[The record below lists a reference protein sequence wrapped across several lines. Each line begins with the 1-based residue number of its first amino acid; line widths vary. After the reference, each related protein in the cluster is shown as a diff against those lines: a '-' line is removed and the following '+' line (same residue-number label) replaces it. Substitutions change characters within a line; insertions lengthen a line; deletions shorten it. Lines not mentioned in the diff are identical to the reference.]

1 MKNTLYLLFTLL
13 AGILLMPSCDEIE
26 APYLRESAIIDTSA
40 CPLPQFPALENPQ
53 QKVLL
58 EDFTGQY
65 CPNCPTAAVLAK
77 DLMSIHGNRLV
88 VMAVHAGFFAD
99 PKSPPYDND
108 FRCVEGTELDQ
119 FFGIGMAGNP
129 NGMVNRKGFSSSHI
143 LGPANWASEV
153 ENSLNET
160 PLLGL
165 QLLVDW
171 NEEEQRLC
179 SHIRTVF
186 LDDLKEDLKLVLY
199 ITEDS
204 IPSAQKN
211 NNPQIGTTPDIL
223 DYTQMHM
230 LRGSVLG
237 TWGVDL
243 ASADTLS
250 FEGDEI
256 IRSYAY
262 AFPQAWKVEQCHV
275 IAFVYRPGD
284 YQIIQVDSKKIVE

>member
-1 MKNTLYLLFTLL
+1 MKNTLNLLLILL
-13 AGILLMPSCDEIE
+13 AGVWLMPSCDEIE
-26 APYLRESAIIDTSA
+26 APYLRDSVIIDTSA
-40 CPLPQFPALENPQ
+40 CPVPDFPDLVNPE

-58 EDFTGQY
+58 EEYTGQY
-65 CPNCPTAAVLAK
+65 CPNCPAAAVLAK
-77 DLMSIHGNRLV
+77 DLMTLHGDRLV

-108 FRCVEGTELDQ
+108 FRCAEGTELDQ

-129 NGMVNRKGFSSSHI
+129 NGMVNRKGFSQSHI
-143 LGPANWASEV
+143 LAPASWASEI
-153 ENSLNET
+153 ELSLNAT
-160 PLLGL
+160 PQLAL
-165 QLLVDW
+165 QLLLDW

-186 LDDLKEDLKLVLY
+186 LDDMKEDLKLVLY

-211 NNPQIGTTPDIL
+211 NSPQVGPTPDIL
-223 DYTQMHM
+223 DYTQMYM
-230 LRGSVLG
+230 LRGSILG

-243 ASADTLS
+243 ASSDTLS
-250 FEGDEI
+250 FEGDEV

-262 AFPQAWKVEQCHV
+262 AFPGAWKVEQCRV
-275 IAFVYRPGD
+275 IAFVYHPDD
-284 YQIIQVDSKKIVE
+284 YRILQVESKKIVE